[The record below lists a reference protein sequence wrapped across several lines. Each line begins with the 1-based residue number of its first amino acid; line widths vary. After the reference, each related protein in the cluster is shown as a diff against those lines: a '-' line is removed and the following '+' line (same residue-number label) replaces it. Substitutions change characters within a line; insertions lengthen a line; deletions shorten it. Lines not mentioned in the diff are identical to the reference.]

1 MNSQGGL
8 KEKAIIGM
16 GSCGLMVEIRTH
28 NRKVASSSLGPA
40 GIVGGGSKCTA
51 ISPHSIP
58 RRGALEQGTEPPTA
72 PWAPQHKWLPT
83 APGVCSR
90 CVCVCSLLCV
100 CTWMGKCR
108 ARIMSM
114 GHHTWLYVISLH
126 FHFNN
131 RCSVWSLVLS
141 STYRLVFINL
151 PCRL

>member
-1 MNSQGGL
+1 MALCFFDIGPFSAAGIYEGVCPSMNSQGGL

-72 PWAPQHKWLPT
+72 PWAPQQCSCPLLRVCVH
-83 APGVCSR
+83 GVCVFTA
-90 CVCVCSLLCV
+90 VCVHLD
-100 CTWMGKCR
+100 G
-108 ARIMSM
+108 
-114 GHHTWLYVISLH
+114 
-126 FHFNN
+126 
-131 RCSVWSLVLS
+131 
-141 STYRLVFINL
+141 
-151 PCRL
+151 